1 MQWADTWQSRLRADN
16 PVKQKEPMMTKEAV
30 IEVIKKN
37 IAANS
42 DDIDAASIDPAKSMK
57 DYGANSLDMIEVV
70 STSMRE
76 LKIKVPRSELT
87 DINNI
92 EQLAVKF
99 LEYVNKENG

>member
-1 MQWADTWQSRLRADN
+1 
-16 PVKQKEPMMTKEAV
+16 MTKEQV

-37 IAANS
+37 IVANI
-42 DDIDAASIDPAKSMK
+42 DDVDVSAIDPQKSMK

-76 LKIKVPRSELT
+76 LKIKVPRSELA

-92 EQLAVKF
+92 DQLADKF
-99 LEYVNKENG
+99 LHYVTASNA